1 MQMIPLCVCVRVC
14 VCRCVKVQCDVI
26 PCVLVHWTA
35 LYYWAHN
42 LHIIYMSSVWHRAIM
57 EKRKKKPSVHI
68 CVYERAFLP
77 SSEWMTIQINI
88 KMIVEK
94 QMSRGGVLFLWEVL
108 WKYKICFTVAF
119 PSYSASAVWSWFS
132 FHCSG
137 WYLVSSVWL
146 LRNQMNCNIIATA
159 CMQDPCFSVE

>member
-1 MQMIPLCVCVRVC
+1 MRQTSSLWFLFLLFLLSCHISFTSEWAPMLSFRLMQMIPLCACVCVRVR
-14 VCRCVKVQCDVI
+14 VCQCAKVQCDVI

-57 EKRKKKPSVHI
+57 EKKKKEPSVHI

-77 SSEWMTIQINI
+77 LSEWMTIQINI

-94 QMSRGGVLFLWEVL
+94 QTSRGDAFSLRGFVKVRNLF
-108 WKYKICFTVAF
+108 YGC
-119 PSYSASAVWSWFS
+119 
-132 FHCSG
+132 
-137 WYLVSSVWL
+137 VS
-146 LRNQMNCNIIATA
+146 
-159 CMQDPCFSVE
+159 